1 MKIRKEL
8 HFIALVS
15 SFFLGISIHGYS
27 QGVTSEFVLEQSI
40 KFHDPE
46 SKWNQTTLSIYIQEP
61 RIQNPGRY
69 SKLRMTMSTGRFS
82 LSREYEIGEV
92 ERIISD
98 LGELKVLVNGSANY
112 SEEIKEEY
120 RLDSS
125 RNSGYK
131 TFYQMLIG
139 FPMSLTGDLVEEVS
153 QISTEAV
160 FGTEYFM
167 IEFTL
172 RESIISD
179 LWQVYFSKDDYS
191 IQALKFIHEDPDE
204 EDEIIIFDGAY
215 TWDGITIP
223 RYRHWYVSESKKYLG
238 SDIIVKELD

>member
-8 HFIALVS
+8 QFIVLVS
-15 SFFLGISIHGYS
+15 SLFLGISIQGFS
-27 QGVTSEFVLEQSI
+27 QGVSSEFVLEQST
-40 KFHDPE
+40 KFHDPN
-46 SKWNQTTLSIYIQEP
+46 SKWSQTTLSIHVQEP

-69 SKLRMTMSTGRFS
+69 SKLRMEMSTGSFS
-82 LSREYEIGEV
+82 LSREYDIGEV

-98 LGELKVLVNGSANY
+98 VGELKVLVNGSANY

-131 TFYQMLIG
+131 TFYQMLMG
-139 FPMSLTGDLVEEVS
+139 FPMSLKGDLVEEVS

-160 FGTEYFM
+160 FGTEYLM
-167 IEFTL
+167 IEFIL
-172 RESIISD
+172 RESIISEV
-179 LWQVYFSKDDYS
+179 WQVYFSKEDYS
-191 IQALKFIHEDPDE
+191 IRALKFIHGNLEE

-215 TWDGITIP
+215 TWDSITIP
-223 RYRHWYVSESKKYLG
+223 RYRHWYLSESKEYLG
-238 SDIIVKELD
+238 SDIIVKELE